1 MSESEYDLDD
11 ELLDLAG
18 ASEKKRSKS
27 SKSHSKKRRM
37 GSDDDRDIE
46 SEDMDLS
53 DEENADPF
61 PYEGQYIDAEDK
73 RRLLEM
79 TEVKRE
85 EELAQRSELKA
96 RVQEKRLLAQ
106 MVKQQKSAGMG
117 NSLDEDSV
125 ARAAKRQHTARGATK
140 EKSKKLDELKARR
153 KAKDESRKRAKLSPK
168 SHRDRSASPQ
178 DMDISDDES
187 EDGMITREEQQD
199 ERDRRLLG
207 LGGSTSKEDPE
218 DDVPGTV
225 EDFNRCRLS
234 RDLVAKWCLA
244 PWFKDYV
251 KGSWVR
257 YLIGNEGSQPIY
269 RICEITDLVSESVK
283 PYKVNERSVNQ
294 AVELKHGKSVKVF
307 NMDRISNS
315 TFSDREF
322 DRLARTCK
330 QEGVELPTR
339 RELKKKADQMR
350 ELEKQ
355 PLTDKDISAMLERKK
370 QISNSVDPQALRMA
384 RSKLNQQ
391 RSLALKRQDQ
401 KEVAE
406 LDDELAKVQA
416 QIDFIGADHVVGT
429 QMDEKLR
436 KVNERNRKANVEA
449 VRRAEIAEAERKRK
463 ERELAAKAAAQGG
476 VAAGAAVAMKYDPSA
491 RLKTVPRM
499 FNAATP
505 TTRPATP
512 AQDGSKAGTP
522 GADTKPATPVN
533 GAAAGTRPR
542 PAANSQ
548 IAFEQKLLDTI
559 ELDLGDF

>member
-1 MSESEYDLDD
+1 MTY
-11 ELLDLAG
+11 G
-18 ASEKKRSKS
+18 AR
-27 SKSHSKKRRM
+27 
-37 GSDDDRDIE
+37 I
-46 SEDMDLS
+46 
-53 DEENADPF
+53 
-61 PYEGQYIDAEDK
+61 
-73 RRLLEM
+73 
-79 TEVKRE
+79 V
-85 EELAQRSELKA
+85 
-96 RVQEKRLLAQ
+96 
-106 MVKQQKSAGMG
+106 
-117 NSLDEDSV
+117 
-125 ARAAKRQHTARGATK
+125 
-140 EKSKKLDELKARR
+140 
-153 KAKDESRKRAKLSPK
+153 
-168 SHRDRSASPQ
+168 
-178 DMDISDDES
+178 
-187 EDGMITREEQQD
+187 
-199 ERDRRLLG
+199 
-207 LGGSTSKEDPE
+207 
-218 DDVPGTV
+218 
-225 EDFNRCRLS
+225 
-234 RDLVAKWCLA
+234 
-244 PWFKDYV
+244 
-251 KGSWVR
+251 
-257 YLIGNEGSQPIY
+257 LILFQ
-269 RICEITDLVSESVK
+269 
-283 PYKVNERSVNQ
+283 
-294 AVELKHGKSVKVF
+294 
-307 NMDRISNS
+307 
-315 TFSDREF
+315 REF

-505 TTRPATP
+505 TTRCVVFSITLSACVALSLVLIVSARIQACYT
-512 AQDGSKAGTP
+512 G
-522 GADTKPATPVN
+522 
-533 GAAAGTRPR
+533 PR
-542 PAANSQ
+542 RVKGGHTWSGHQTGYPCEWCCSWYPS
-548 IAFEQKLLDTI
+548 
-559 ELDLGDF
+559 